1 MYITRAH
8 EHYAVHFRSLSL
20 FLFSSSFSQ
29 FQFVRC
35 FFIFHSLFASKNDG
49 AVSVFNLVH
58 RHEEVMRIEAQLD
71 AFLTDTLELYEW
83 SA

>member
-1 MYITRAH
+1 MNTMLYIFVVFPFS
-8 EHYAVHFRSLSL
+8 Y
-20 FLFSSSFSQ
+20 FLLPFLNFNF
-29 FQFVRC
+29 FQC
-35 FFIFHSLFASKNDG
+35 FFIFYSLFASKNDG